1 MRTLR
6 MEKDYHT
13 RIRRGHRWAWRGD
26 FDPAALAGVAPGE
39 AVRLESGAGEF
50 LGVGYANP
58 LSHIAVR
65 MVDFDDRE
73 PDAALVRRRLE
84 AALAWRE
91 RVRPGAAVAR
101 LVFGESDGLPGLVA
115 DRYGS
120 VLVISQSV
128 AGMERWTGL
137 VAEELSAC
145 LGTDT
150 VILRN
155 TNLLRRLE
163 GLEVETR
170 LLAGRWDGP
179 VTVDHDG
186 VRVVVDCWAGR
197 KTGLFL
203 DHREN
208 RRLLSQLV
216 HAGEFVLDLF
226 SYSGLWAHTL
236 LAAGAGRAVC
246 VDSDPAALEMAR
258 ASAAANGW
266 ANRLEAVTQNVE
278 EFLAAETRR
287 FDVVVLDPPAF
298 AKKKRFLDDAL
309 AIYRRHNALAL
320 ARVAPGGVLAT
331 ASCSSFTTREML
343 LREVIA
349 AAAEAGRDV
358 QLVAE
363 GCQALDHPVLPAMPE
378 THYLKCMFFRVMS
391 W

>member
-13 RIRRGHRWAWRGD
+13 RIVRGHRWAWRGD
-26 FDPAALAGVAPGE
+26 FDPAVLAAVAPGE
-39 AVRLESGAGEF
+39 AVRLESSSGEF

-65 MVDFDDRE
+65 VVDGEDRE
-73 PDAALVRRRLE
+73 PDAALVRRRLA

-115 DRYGS
+115 DHYGP

-128 AGMERWTGL
+128 AGMERWTDL
-137 VAEELSAC
+137 VAEELSTR

-163 GLEVETR
+163 GLAVETR

-186 VRVVVDCWAGR
+186 VRMAVDCWAGR

-216 HAGEFVLDLF
+216 HEGEFVLDLF

-236 LAAGAGRAVC
+236 IAAGAGRAVC
-246 VDSDPAALEMAR
+246 VDSDAAALELAR

-266 ANRLEAVTQNVE
+266 ANRLETVTQDVE
-278 EFLAAETRR
+278 AYLAAETRR
-287 FDVVVLDPPAF
+287 FDLVVLDPPAF

-309 AIYRRHNALAL
+309 AIYRRHNALAI

-343 LREVIA
+343 LREIVA
-349 AAAEAGRDV
+349 AAVEVGRDIR
-358 QLVAE
+358 LVAE

-378 THYLKCMFFRVMS
+378 THYLKCMFFRVVGR
-391 W
+391 